1 MDGYI
6 EALLQEKERLVRAG
20 LFGRAGQVDAELV
33 RVGHVMPKPKPKPVR
48 KKTAE
53 RADVAAPEQAVPDR
67 PKRRSS
73 R

>member
-6 EALLQEKERLVRAG
+6 EGLLQEKERLVRAG
-20 LFGRAGQVDAELV
+20 LFGRVRQVDAELV
-33 RVGHVMPKPKPKPVR
+33 RVGYSLPKPVR

>member
-6 EALLQEKERLVRAG
+6 EGLLQEKERLVRAG
-20 LFGRAGQVDAELV
+20 LFGRVRQVDAELV
-33 RVGHVMPKPKPKPVR
+33 RVGYSLPKPKPVR